1 MLGQRQLGQESLGK
15 TAGIGQPERT
25 VGIVKKGQDK
35 KERKGWPEHDI
46 RTGRWD
52 RTTEKCQP
60 WQESHGSK
68 VGT

>member
-46 RTGRWD
+46 RTGR
-52 RTTEKCQP
+52 
-60 WQESHGSK
+60 
-68 VGT
+68 